1 MCVTSVP
8 ACCPYHIPHR
18 AESQQAGENLHI
30 LFTVSLNIAGFV
42 YKMFKINVFNVDFGF
57 NDVYNLNNSYQI
69 ICICLTVIDFVA
81 LFLKVR

>member
-1 MCVTSVP
+1 MP
-8 ACCPYHIPHR
+8 DF
-18 AESQQAGENLHI
+18 SQ
-30 LFTVSLNIAGFV
+30 V
-42 YKMFKINVFNVDFGF
+42 YKMFKINVFNVDCDF

>member
-1 MCVTSVP
+1 MSPQT
-8 ACCPYHIPHR
+8 IPRFIYIVQQSR
-18 AESQQAGENLHI
+18 AKSNIKSYYCIQWLNLMPDFSQ
-30 LFTVSLNIAGFV
+30 V

>member
-1 MCVTSVP
+1 MP
-8 ACCPYHIPHR
+8 DF
-18 AESQQAGENLHI
+18 SQ
-30 LFTVSLNIAGFV
+30 V

-81 LFLKVR
+81 LFLKDLLRKVK

>member
-1 MCVTSVP
+1 M
-8 ACCPYHIPHR
+8 
-18 AESQQAGENLHI
+18 SQQTALRSAYIVQQSGTKSNIESCYCIQWLNLMPD
-30 LFTVSLNIAGFV
+30 FSQV
-42 YKMFKINVFNVDFGF
+42 YKMFKINVFDVDFGL

>member
-1 MCVTSVP
+1 MSPQTAPRSV
-8 ACCPYHIPHR
+8 YIVQQR
-18 AESQQAGENLHI
+18 GKKSNIESCYCIQWLNLMPD
-30 LFTVSLNIAGFV
+30 FSQV
-42 YKMFKINVFNVDFGF
+42 YKMFKISVFDVDFGL

>member
-1 MCVTSVP
+1 MSDF
-8 ACCPYHIPHR
+8 
-18 AESQQAGENLHI
+18 SQ
-30 LFTVSLNIAGFV
+30 V
-42 YKMFKINVFNVDFGF
+42 YKMFKINVFDVDFGF

>member
-1 MCVTSVP
+1 MSPQTAPRSAYIVQQSGKKSN
-8 ACCPYHIPHR
+8 I
-18 AESQQAGENLHI
+18 ESCYCIQWLNLMSD
-30 LFTVSLNIAGFV
+30 FSQV

-69 ICICLTVIDFVA
+69 ICICLTVINFVA

>member
-1 MCVTSVP
+1 MP
-8 ACCPYHIPHR
+8 DF
-18 AESQQAGENLHI
+18 SQ
-30 LFTVSLNIAGFV
+30 V

-69 ICICLTVIDFVA
+69 ICTVIDFVA